1 MGGDEGWVILLSLQI
16 YQNSQD
22 GRLRC
27 SNLVSQ
33 YLYDSYSSSNARTSF
48 HILHFINL
56 TLFVSKVIFNL
67 VNNYYG

>member
-1 MGGDEGWVILLSLQI
+1 MGGGKGWVNLLSLRI
-16 YQNSQD
+16 YINSQH
-22 GRLRC
+22 GCLRF